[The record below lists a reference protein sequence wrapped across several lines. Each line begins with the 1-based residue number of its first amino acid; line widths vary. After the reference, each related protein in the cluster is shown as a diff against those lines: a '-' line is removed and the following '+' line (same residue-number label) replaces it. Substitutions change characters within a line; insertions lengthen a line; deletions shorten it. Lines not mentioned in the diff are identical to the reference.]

1 MAEAYPHDKGRSF
14 EEKYRQCL
22 KTGEVV
28 RFTDFYPSPLDK
40 WFEIHAHPGP
50 DGLAV
55 YFRDVTDQRAKA
67 EQLALLEQAVSHLN
81 EILIITK
88 AEPIDEPDGPLV
100 VYVNDAFSQH
110 TGYSREELI
119 GMTPRMLQGPNTQR
133 DRLDAMRK
141 AMVAW
146 QPHRTELINYTK
158 SGAEIWLE
166 FEIIPVA
173 DDTGF
178 FTHWVSIQRDITER
192 KRAEES
198 QRLYQARFETIAKA
212 VNDVVWEWD
221 LGTDKLWW
229 SEAMTT
235 CFGHVP
241 AEMDISISSWKDNIH
256 PDDKERVVSKI
267 YSVIEGSEENWEDEY
282 RFGRADGTYATVVD
296 RGYVMRHASG
306 VGIRMIGTMMDVT
319 ERRDLDARLAHSQ
332 KLEALGRLAGR
343 IAHDFNNLL
352 TVIIG
357 NSEILAERVAAETD
371 LHALAELTFAAAAR
385 GAELTSRLL
394 AFGRRQPLEPKVVDV
409 GNLVQSLESLLKRTL
424 SKSID
429 LQLFPFAIPV
439 MRCLTPV
446 NWKRRC

>member
-1 MAEAYPHDKGRSF
+1 
-14 EEKYRQCL
+14 
-22 KTGEVV
+22 
-28 RFTDFYPSPLDK
+28 
-40 WFEIHAHPGP
+40 
-50 DGLAV
+50 
-55 YFRDVTDQRAKA
+55 
-67 EQLALLEQAVSHLN
+67 
-81 EILIITK
+81 
-88 AEPIDEPDGPLV
+88 
-100 VYVNDAFSQH
+100 
-110 TGYSREELI
+110 
-119 GMTPRMLQGPNTQR
+119 MLQGPNTQR